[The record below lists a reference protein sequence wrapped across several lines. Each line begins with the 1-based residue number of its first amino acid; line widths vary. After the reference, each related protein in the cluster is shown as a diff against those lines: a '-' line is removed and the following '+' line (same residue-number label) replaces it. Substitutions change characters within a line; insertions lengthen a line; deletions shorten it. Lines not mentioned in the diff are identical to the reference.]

1 MNKILKKMLTLMLAL
16 CMLGALGAPA
26 LAAGSNVRLQYL
38 LTAGN
43 SSSVAVRTGDEIT
56 VTFSIKRTD
65 SSDSYKLNAMDNDI
79 EYDESFFEP
88 VGDITVHKGGHAVA
102 AYDRRLTGNQ
112 PIIRLGDMVGEY
124 ADEEIFC
131 SFKMK
136 VIAGGGSSTLRCSEE
151 LAYDND
157 GRAITVTASNLT
169 VTVSGGGSGLPAS
182 GEETK
187 DDKDKEPFIDV
198 TKADWFNDSVL
209 YVYNKGLMDGV
220 ADRIFDPNGT
230 TTRGMVVTI
239 LHRLEGKPAAGK
251 SCTFKDVP
259 DGEWYADAV
268 HWAQSSGIVEGY
280 DDETFGPQDPVT
292 REQMAAIL
300 YRYAAYKKIDTSA
313 RGDLSAFEDQS
324 RISAW
329 ALDNVKWANA
339 VGLMQGRSD
348 SAIVPQG
355 HATRAELAALF
366 MRLCENVL
374 K

>member
-88 VGDITVHKGGHAVA
+88 V
-102 AYDRRLTGNQ
+102 
-112 PIIRLGDMVGEY
+112 GDMVGEY

-251 SCTFKDVP
+251 SGMPMRCI
-259 DGEWYADAV
+259 GRRAAV
-268 HWAQSSGIVEGY
+268 
-280 DDETFGPQDPVT
+280 
-292 REQMAAIL
+292 
-300 YRYAAYKKIDTSA
+300 
-313 RGDLSAFEDQS
+313 
-324 RISAW
+324 
-329 ALDNVKWANA
+329 
-339 VGLMQGRSD
+339 
-348 SAIVPQG
+348 
-355 HATRAELAALF
+355 
-366 MRLCENVL
+366 
-374 K
+374 